1 MPCAA
6 CCGKDECN
14 HRSVVEK
21 HAWCFFFIVPTGL
34 PLLNTCPQRPHRLAV
49 GLQNELN
56 LDSLEG
62 LVQSFFACG
71 IAQNTVRSYLS
82 AQRCYL
88 AFRLTY
94 QIPSLPLSE
103 LFTCLLT
110 MFLAFQGLKYQ
121 SIATYLSALHHL
133 QITADLNIPQL
144 NAWGRLHYVLKLFS
158 HSQIGSTRCSLPIM
172 ATIMHQLLSSSPSI
186 FPDKFEA
193 CRFWAAYCLGFYGF
207 MRSGEFTIR
216 VIGCINLG

>member
-1 MPCAA
+1 
-6 CCGKDECN
+6 
-14 HRSVVEK
+14 
-21 HAWCFFFIVPTGL
+21 
-34 PLLNTCPQRPHRLAV
+34 
-49 GLQNELN
+49 
-56 LDSLEG
+56 
-62 LVQSFFACG
+62 
-71 IAQNTVRSYLS
+71 
-82 AQRCYL
+82 
-88 AFRLTY
+88 
-94 QIPSLPLSE
+94 
-103 LFTCLLT
+103 

-193 CRFWAAYCLGFYGF
+193 CRFRTAYCLGFYGF